1 MNSTK
6 KQKFEYSGKL
16 EEYQLYKKNT
26 YTKYEVDKYSLY
38 QNYLYKRAMFGLKSL
53 SNDELERI
61 CNHKKKRIT
70 MVHRKAQRA
79 LNTVKQRKVI
89 KITNNLFKT
98 LFPKSTFTNLLL
110 ENSEPDYKV
119 RNNLNFK
126 DLNIN
131 KDEII
136 STFIEEGILPKNFL
150 SLKYDPNKL
159 PRLKY
164 ANKA

>member
-1 MNSTK
+1 M
-6 KQKFEYSGKL
+6 
-16 EEYQLYKKNT
+16 
-26 YTKYEVDKYSLY
+26 
-38 QNYLYKRAMFGLKSL
+38 
-53 SNDELERI
+53 
-61 CNHKKKRIT
+61 
-70 MVHRKAQRA
+70 
-79 LNTVKQRKVI
+79 
-89 KITNNLFKT
+89 
-98 LFPKSTFTNLLL
+98 

>member
-53 SNDELERI
+53 NNDELEKI

-70 MVHRKAQRA
+70 MVHRKAQRV
-79 LNTVKQRKVI
+79 LNVAKQKKVI
-89 KITNNLFKT
+89 SITNNFFKT
-98 LFPKSTFTNLLL
+98 LFPNSSFTESLLD
-110 ENSEPDYKV
+110 NSETDYKF

-136 STFIEEGILPKNFL
+136 STFIDEGVLPKNFL
-150 SLKYDPNKL
+150 SLKQDPNQL

-164 ANKA
+164 AN